1 MISIKDWNNLTDS
14 QRKKAVEFIMNQEGG
29 VFSDI
34 MPKLQGKDI
43 AVQSKLNV
51 YQKVMLSAISKNNKG
66 EFTVKLETKL

>member
-34 MPKLQGKDI
+34 MPKLQGKYI